1 MSNKKTKSGMVKKVF
16 LMIILI
22 AIIVAAAVLYIKYI
36 EDTTNKEVA
45 NNNTYELNTLGNNIA
60 QEPVIEKEVQI
71 YKGTDRPIAVMIDNH
86 DDARPQVAI
95 NDAYVVYEIIVEGGY
110 TRLMPIFKGQD
121 IDKIGPVRSARH
133 YFLDYALENDAIY
146 VHFGQSPQAGSDI
159 QELNVDDIEGIYYS
173 NTEFTRTSGKYSP
186 HNVLVSTDSI
196 IDIAK
201 RKDYRTTS
209 DDESVL
215 KYNAE
220 EFDLES
226 DMLAE
231 EVYIPF
237 SQSEDVSFKYDSESK
252 RYVKYANNEKQIDW
266 ISEEDVTFKNIIIT
280 FIENY
285 TLNDP
290 ENKGRQGLSNIGT
303 KKGYYITNGKAIEIT
318 CTKDS
323 RASKTVY
330 KDLEGNEIE
339 VNDGNTYIGICP
351 LNADV
356 TIEPGEEV
364 VENTEN
370 TVNTL

>member
-1 MSNKKTKSGMVKKVF
+1 
-16 LMIILI
+16 
-22 AIIVAAAVLYIKYI
+22 
-36 EDTTNKEVA
+36 
-45 NNNTYELNTLGNNIA
+45 
-60 QEPVIEKEVQI
+60 
-71 YKGTDRPIAVMIDNH
+71 
-86 DDARPQVAI
+86 
-95 NDAYVVYEIIVEGGY
+95 
-110 TRLMPIFKGQD
+110 MPIFKGQD
-121 IDKIGPVRSARH
+121 IDQIGPVRSARH

-173 NTEFTRTSGKYSP
+173 NTEFTRTSKKYSP
-186 HNVLVSTDSI
+186 HNVIVSTDSI
-196 IDIAK
+196 MDIAE

-209 DDESVL
+209 DEESVL

-226 DMLAE
+226 DVIAE

-237 SQSEDVSFKYDSESK
+237 SQAEDVSFMYDAESK
-252 RYVKYANNEKQIDW
+252 RYVKYANDEKQTDW
-266 ISEEDVTFKNIIIT
+266 VSGEDITFKNIIIT

-330 KDLEGNEIE
+330 EDLEGNEIE

-356 TIEPGEEV
+356 TIEPGEET

-370 TVNTL
+370 V

>member
-45 NNNTYELNTLGNNIA
+45 NNNAYELNTLENNIA

-186 HNVLVSTDSI
+186 HNVLVSTDAI

-252 RYVKYANNEKQIDW
+252 RYVKYANDKKQIDW

-370 TVNTL
+370 I

>member
-1 MSNKKTKSGMVKKVF
+1 MKNKKSKNGAVKKIF
-16 LMIILI
+16 IIILLI
-22 AIIVAAAVLYIKYI
+22 AIIVAGTVLYIKYI
-36 EDTTNKEVA
+36 EDNTNKEVA
-45 NNNTYELNTLGNNIA
+45 NINSYENALENK
-60 QEPVIEKEVQI
+60 VIQVPIEEKKVQI

-121 IDKIGPVRSARH
+121 IDQIGPVRSARH

-146 VHFGQSPQAGSDI
+146 VHFGQSPQAASDI
-159 QELNVDDIEGIYYS
+159 QELDVDDIEGIYYS
-173 NTEFTRTSGKYSP
+173 NTEFTRTSKKYSP
-186 HNVLVSTDSI
+186 HNVIVSTDSI

-201 RKDYRTTS
+201 RKDYRVTS

-215 KYNAE
+215 KYDAE

-226 DMLAE
+226 EILAE

-237 SQSEDVSFKYDSESK
+237 SQSEDVSFTYDAESK
-252 RYVKYANNEKQIDW
+252 RYVKYANDKKQTDW
-266 ISEEDVTFKNIIIT
+266 VSGEDITFKNIIIT

-290 ENKGRQGLSNIGT
+290 ENKGRQGLLNIGT

-330 KDLEGNEIE
+330 EDLEGNEIE

-364 VENTEN
+364 VESNGNT
-370 TVNTL
+370 TVE